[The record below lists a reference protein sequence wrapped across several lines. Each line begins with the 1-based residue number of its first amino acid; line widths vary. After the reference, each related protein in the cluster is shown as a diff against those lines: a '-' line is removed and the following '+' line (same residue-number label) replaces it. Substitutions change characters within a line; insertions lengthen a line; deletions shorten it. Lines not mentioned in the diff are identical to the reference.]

1 MGVEFSGICGSIGDA
16 MCPFLDSKAAGR
28 HGTGASLPDSS
39 EALQRTILATVPDAL
54 IVIDEA
60 GSILL
65 FSDAARR
72 MFGYETDEVI
82 GQNVKLL
89 MPNPDRD
96 RHDDYMRHYMETGEA
111 HVIGIGRVTTARR
124 RDGSTFPIELAVG
137 ESRSDDGRL
146 FTGFIRDLTEIQ
158 RAERRLND
166 LQTELSH
173 ISRVSAMGSLASA
186 LAHELNQPLTAIASY
201 AEGARALLGED
212 GTPSGDNLDMVR
224 EALGEASA
232 QALRAGQIVR
242 RLREFISRGESE
254 KRVEKLRRLVTEA
267 AALAM
272 TGTGQTGIDFEI
284 RLDPSVDLVICDRI
298 QIQQVLLNLIRN
310 AVEAMQRSPRQ
321 QLEVRSRP
329 FGPRG
334 TSGGLV
340 EVVVSDSGPGLS
352 PEIAAVLFQPF
363 NTSKEKGMGLGLSIS
378 RTIVEAHGGRIWAE
392 PSDYGGTAFHFT
404 LELAEEPQDG

>member
-1 MGVEFSGICGSIGDA
+1 
-16 MCPFLDSKAAGR
+16 MCPFLESQAPRPSGR
-28 HGTGASLPDSS
+28 PSARPSARPPTLPDSS
-39 EALQRTILATVPDAL
+39 EALQKTILATVPDAL

-60 GSILL
+60 GTILL
-65 FSDAARR
+65 FSDAACR
-72 MFGYETDEVI
+72 MFGYDGQEAI
-82 GQNVKLL
+82 GQNVKML

-137 ESRSDDGRL
+137 ESRAESGRL

-201 AEGARALLGED
+201 AEGARALLGEE
-212 GTPSGDNLDMVR
+212 GVPPPEHLDMVR
-224 EALGEASA
+224 EALAEAGA
-232 QALRAGQIVR
+232 QAIRAGQIVR
-242 RLREFISRGESE
+242 RLREFISRGDSE

-298 QIQQVLLNLIRN
+298 QVQQVLLNLIRN

-321 QLEVRSRP
+321 QLEIRSRP
-329 FGPRG
+329 AGGGRNGQRPVP
-334 TSGGLV
+334 GLV
-340 EVVVSDSGPGLS
+340 EVIVSDSGPGLA
-352 PEIAAVLFQPF
+352 PDVAAVLFQPF

-392 PSDYGGTAFHFT
+392 PSEFGGTAFHFT

>member
-1 MGVEFSGICGSIGDA
+1 
-16 MCPFLDSKAAGR
+16 MCPYRDSHSSGRAA
-28 HGTGASLPDSS
+28 LIDSG

-60 GSILL
+60 GAIRV
-65 FSDAARR
+65 FNEAARR
-72 MFGYETDEVI
+72 MFGYAEDEVL

-96 RHDDYMRHYMETGEA
+96 RHDEYMRHYMETGEA

-137 ESRSDDGRL
+137 ESRSEAGRL
-146 FTGFIRDLTEIQ
+146 FTGFIRDLTEAQ

-201 AEGARALLGED
+201 AEGARSLLGEE
-212 GTPSGDNLDMVR
+212 GVPPIEHVEMVR
-224 EALGEASA
+224 EALIEASA

-242 RLREFISRGESE
+242 RLREFISRGDSE

-267 AALAM
+267 AALAL
-272 TGTGQTGIDFEI
+272 TGTGHTGIDFEI
-284 RLDPSVDLVICDRI
+284 RLDPAVDLVICDRI

-310 AVEAMQRSPRQ
+310 AVEAMQRSARQ
-321 QLEVRSRP
+321 NLEIRSRP
-329 FGPRG
+329 ARSGRAGP
-334 TSGGLV
+334 GLA
-340 EVVVSDSGPGLS
+340 EVIVSDSGPGLA
-352 PEIAAVLFQPF
+352 PDVAAVLFQPF

-378 RTIVEAHGGRIWAE
+378 RTIIEAHGGRIWAE
-392 PSDYGGTAFHFT
+392 PSEFGGTAFHFT

>member
-1 MGVEFSGICGSIGDA
+1 
-16 MCPFLDSKAAGR
+16 MCPFLESRPAGHHAALADG
-28 HGTGASLPDSS
+28 G

-65 FSDAARR
+65 FSETARR
-72 MFGYETDEVI
+72 MFGYDDDEVI
-82 GQNVKLL
+82 GQNVKIL

-96 RHDDYMRHYMETGEA
+96 RHDEYMRHYMETGEA
-111 HVIGIGRVTTARR
+111 HIIGIGRVTTARR
-124 RDGSTFPIELAVG
+124 RDGSTFPIELSIG
-137 ESRSDDGRL
+137 ESRTDDGRL

-212 GTPSGDNLDMVR
+212 GVPDPMQLDMVR
-224 EALGEASA
+224 EALSEASA
-232 QALRAGQIVR
+232 QAIRAGQIVR

-284 RLDPSVDLVICDRI
+284 RLDPSADLVIVDRI
-298 QIQQVLLNLIRN
+298 QVQQVLLNLIRN

-321 QLEVRSRP
+321 QLEIRSRP
-329 FGPRG
+329 AGR
-334 TSGGLV
+334 GLV

-352 PEIAAVLFQPF
+352 PDIAAVLFQPF

-392 PSDYGGTAFHFT
+392 PSEFGGTAFHFT

>member
-1 MGVEFSGICGSIGDA
+1 MNSQRFAAVSLTV
-16 MCPFLDSKAAGR
+16 CPFLDSQAKAPAALPAG
-28 HGTGASLPDSS
+28 A
-39 EALQRTILATVPDAL
+39 EALQQTILATVPDAM

-60 GSILL
+60 GTILL
-65 FSDAARR
+65 FSDAAAR
-72 MFGYETDEVI
+72 MFGYGEGEAI
-82 GQNVKLL
+82 GNNVKIL

-111 HVIGIGRVTTARR
+111 HIIGIGRVTTARR
-124 RDGSTFPIELAVG
+124 RDGSTFPIELAIG
-137 ESRSDDGRL
+137 ESRSEQGRL

-201 AEGARALLGED
+201 AEGARALLGEA
-212 GTPSGDNLDMVR
+212 GIPPADNIEMVR
-224 EALGEASA
+224 EALAEASA

-254 KRVEKLRRLVTEA
+254 KRVERLRRLVTEA
-267 AALAM
+267 AALAL

-284 RLDPSVDLVICDRI
+284 RLDPAVDRVLCDRI

-321 QLEVRSRP
+321 NLEIRSRP
-329 FGPRG
+329 ASR
-334 TSGGLV
+334 GLV
-340 EVVVSDSGPGLS
+340 EVIVSDSGPGIA
-352 PEIAAVLFQPF
+352 PEVAAVLFQPF
-363 NTSKEKGMGLGLSIS
+363 NTSKEKGMGLSLSIS

-392 PSDYGGTAFHFT
+392 PSEFGGTAFHFT
-404 LELAEEPQDG
+404 LELAEDPHDG

>member
-1 MGVEFSGICGSIGDA
+1 
-16 MCPFLDSKAAGR
+16 MCPFLENKAAGTAAP
-28 HGTGASLPDSS
+28 HAILADGG

-60 GSILL
+60 GTILL

-72 MFGYETDEVI
+72 MFGYENDEVI
-82 GQNVKLL
+82 GQNVRIL

-111 HVIGIGRVTTARR
+111 HIIGIGRVTTARR

-201 AEGARALLGED
+201 ADGARALLGDEGVPD
-212 GTPSGDNLDMVR
+212 AMQIDMVR
-224 EALGEASA
+224 EALVEASA
-232 QALRAGQIVR
+232 QAIRAGQIVR

-272 TGTGQTGIDFEI
+272 TGTGQSGIDFEI
-284 RLDPSVDLVICDRI
+284 RLDPTADLVIVDRI

-321 QLEVRSRP
+321 QLEIRSRP
-329 FGPRG
+329 AGR
-334 TSGGLV
+334 GLV

-352 PEIAAVLFQPF
+352 PDIAAVLFQPF

-392 PSDYGGTAFHFT
+392 PSEFGGTAFHFT

>member
-1 MGVEFSGICGSIGDA
+1 
-16 MCPFLDSKAAGR
+16 
-28 HGTGASLPDSS
+28 
-39 EALQRTILATVPDAL
+39 
-54 IVIDEA
+54 
-60 GSILL
+60 
-65 FSDAARR
+65 
-72 MFGYETDEVI
+72 
-82 GQNVKLL
+82 
-89 MPNPDRD
+89 
-96 RHDDYMRHYMETGEA
+96 MRHYMETGEA
-111 HVIGIGRVTTARR
+111 HIIGIGRVTTARR
-124 RDGSTFPIELAVG
+124 RDGSTFPIELSIG
-137 ESRSDDGRL
+137 ESRTEEGLL
-146 FTGFIRDLTEIQ
+146 FTGFIRDLTEMQ

-201 AEGARALLGED
+201 AEGARALLGDD
-212 GTPSGDNLDMVR
+212 GEPDAMQIDMVR
-224 EALGEASA
+224 EALAEASA
-232 QALRAGQIVR
+232 QAIRAGQIVR

-284 RLDPSVDLVICDRI
+284 RLDPTADMVICDRI
-298 QIQQVLLNLIRN
+298 QVQQVLLNLIRN

-321 QLEVRSRP
+321 SLEIRSRP
-329 FGPRG
+329 AGR
-334 TSGGLV
+334 GLV

-352 PEIAAVLFQPF
+352 PDIAAVLFQPF

-392 PSDYGGTAFHFT
+392 PSDFGGTAFHFT

>member
-1 MGVEFSGICGSIGDA
+1 
-16 MCPFLDSKAAGR
+16 MCPFIENQTQANPALLHSG
-28 HGTGASLPDSS
+28 

-60 GSILL
+60 GTILL
-65 FSDAARR
+65 FSEAAHR
-72 MFGYETDEVI
+72 MFGYEDAEVV
-82 GQNVKLL
+82 GQNVKIL

-111 HVIGIGRVTTARR
+111 HIIGIGRVTAARR
-124 RDGSTFPIELAVG
+124 RDGSIFPIELDIG
-137 ESRSDDGRL
+137 EARGENGRL
-146 FTGFIRDLTEIQ
+146 FTGFIRDLTEIK

-166 LQTELSH
+166 LQAELSH

-201 AEGARALLGED
+201 AEGARALLGDE
-212 GTPSGDNLDMVR
+212 GTPPQDDIDMVR
-224 EALGEASA
+224 EALAEASA

-254 KRVEKLRRLVTEA
+254 RRVEPLRRLVTEA
-267 AALAM
+267 AALALI
-272 TGTGQTGIDFEI
+272 GTGQTGIGQTGMEFAI
-284 RLDPSVDLVICDRI
+284 RLDPSVDLVLCDRI
-298 QIQQVLLNLIRN
+298 QVQQVLLNLIRN

-321 QLEVRSRP
+321 QLEIRSRP
-329 FGPRG
+329 AR
-334 TSGGLV
+334 GGLV
-340 EVVVSDSGPGLS
+340 EVVVSDSGPGLA
-352 PEIAAVLFQPF
+352 PEVAEVLFQPF

-392 PSDYGGTAFHFT
+392 PSDFGGTAFHFT
-404 LELAEEPQDG
+404 LELAEDPQDG